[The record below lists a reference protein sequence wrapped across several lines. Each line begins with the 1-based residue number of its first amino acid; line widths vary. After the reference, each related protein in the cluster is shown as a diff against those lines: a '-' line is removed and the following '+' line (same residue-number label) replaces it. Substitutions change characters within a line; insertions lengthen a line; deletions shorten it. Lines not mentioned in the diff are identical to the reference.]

1 MFKPLTHQIAAPA
14 SLHVIHNDVRM
25 LLCFVLSAG
34 AYADAI
40 NLYEQALSHA
50 PSDVRLYNNC
60 AIAKLY
66 LEK

>member
-1 MFKPLTHQIAAPA
+1 
-14 SLHVIHNDVRM
+14 M
-25 LLCFVLSAG
+25 LLCCVVSAG
-34 AYADAI
+34 AYAEAI

-50 PSDVRLYNNC
+50 PGDVRLYNNC